1 MPDIYTCGIVEKT
14 RLTDVVFAVTVVCG
28 KLAEEARAGQFVHIE
43 CGCGSLL
50 RRPVSI
56 CRVDGDKLKF
66 VFEVKGEGTRW
77 LSGQEP
83 GQTLSILGPLGSGF
97 RFSEGGVITVGGGIG
112 VPPMLFASES
122 AKSGGGRVTA
132 ILGFRDV
139 GRVILKEEFEA
150 VCDEVLINTDD
161 GSFGIPG
168 SVTAPLA
175 DLLDGGEYG
184 TVMACGP
191 RAMLRAVAEVC
202 RLHGVDCQVSLE
214 ERMGCGVGAC
224 LVCACATVKDGRE
237 QMSRV
242 CKDGPVFNAGEVV
255 W

>member
-1 MPDIYTCGIVEKT
+1 MPDIYTCGIVEKI
-14 RLTDVVFAVTVVCG
+14 RLTNEVFAIKVVCG
-28 KLAEEARAGQFVHIE
+28 KLAEEAGAGQFVHIE
-43 CGCGSLL
+43 CGRGNLL

-56 CRVDGDKLKF
+56 CRVDGDKLEF

-77 LSGQEP
+77 LSGQEL
-83 GQTLSILGPLGSGF
+83 GQTLSILGPLGNGF
-97 RFSEGGVITVGGGIG
+97 KFPEGGVITVGGGIG

-132 ILGFRDV
+132 ILGFRDA
-139 GRVILKEEFEA
+139 GRIILKEEFES
-150 VCDEVLINTDD
+150 VCDEVFITTDD
-161 GSFGIPG
+161 GSFGIHGP
-168 SVTAPLA
+168 VTAPLA
-175 DLLDGGEYG
+175 DLLDGGGYG
-184 TVMACGP
+184 AVMACGP

-202 RLHGVDCQVSLE
+202 KLRGVECQVSLE

-242 CKDGPVFNAGEVV
+242 CRDGPVFSAGEVV